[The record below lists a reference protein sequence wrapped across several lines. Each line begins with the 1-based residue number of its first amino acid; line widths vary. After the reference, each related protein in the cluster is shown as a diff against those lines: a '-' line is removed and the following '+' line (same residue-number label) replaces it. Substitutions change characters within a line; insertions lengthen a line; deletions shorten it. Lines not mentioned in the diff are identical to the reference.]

1 MKNIGQRIRFTKDVE
16 VERCFGTKDVIKKD
30 SVAWVGADGL
40 IHHKNSMIQKF
51 ENEEEVQGY
60 SVEGLADYIWLY
72 IRNYTCIDENLLE
85 DYDESSENVKEVI
98 MNALEELG
106 FYDHTGNR
114 S

>member
-1 MKNIGQRIRFTKDVE
+1 MKNIGQRIVLTEDIE
-16 VERCFGTKDVIKKD
+16 VKKCFGANDVIKKG
-30 SVAWVGADGL
+30 SIAWVGADGL
-40 IHHKNSMIQKF
+40 VHYKNSMIQKF
-51 ENEEEVQGY
+51 TDDEEIKGY

-85 DYDESSENVKEVI
+85 DYDESSENVKEAI

-114 S
+114 G